1 VLVLEHVAETMERSQ
16 ELNQQVKSALVYPLC
31 VVCVLLLGL
40 TFLIGYIV
48 PRFSEMFASRGV
60 PLPGLTQA
68 LMTLGNSFRHWWF
81 IYLGFIGGAIFVLQ
95 TAWMSREGRSVL
107 DRFTHRLPIIKD
119 ILIGLAIGR
128 FVRVLGV
135 TLRAGLGLIEGLQL
149 AARASGR
156 PCCWMTWN
164 A

>member
-1 VLVLEHVAETMERSQ
+1 
-16 ELNQQVKSALVYPLC
+16 
-31 VVCVLLLGL
+31 
-40 TFLIGYIV
+40 
-48 PRFSEMFASRGV
+48 
-60 PLPGLTQA
+60 
-68 LMTLGNSFRHWWF
+68 
-81 IYLGFIGGAIFVLQ
+81 LGFIGGAIFVLQ

-156 PCCWMTWN
+156 PMLLDDVERMIQQVRTGGRLRDALEDARYFTPFTRRMLTPVKRPASLHAC
-164 A
+164 AI